1 MDTDIAL
8 VSGFF
13 LIAFTVPTALNGWTE
28 GHFPRVTAM
37 MGLIGMGLVAYALVS
52 RPTGY
57 SFDDVGIAFARVFRM
72 IAG

>member
-37 MGLIGMGLVAYALVS
+37 MGLIGMGLVAYALAS